1 MLLTCIAL
9 SLSRK
14 FYPGQRLQF
23 VVKRIMDSPDVQS
36 PVPGTCETVI
46 LHGKGIFAHTV
57 RGSELE
63 MEEQPGYPGGPN
75 LITQSLKVDTLSY
88 GIREMRQK
96 EKRSQLCVRETRHLL
111 LALKMEEQG
120 WEQPFAD
127 SHQKIKIS
135 VQ

>member
-1 MLLTCIAL
+1 MHEMLMLLTCIAL

-96 EKRSQLCVRETRHLL
+96 EKRSQLCVRETRHAAAGFEDGGTGLGT
-111 LALKMEEQG
+111 ALC
-120 WEQPFAD
+120 
-127 SHQKIKIS
+127 
-135 VQ
+135 